1 MTDYTRT
8 QSDRLRALTV
18 AGQVA
23 NLIRRMQVQPD
34 LFQIA
39 TPFGV
44 GGIQQCGLVFK
55 LAASCASAII
65 EVTSLIAQTV
75 TFKIAYVTHSACFGQ
90 VSITPS
96 TMVFVAQQKIELY
109 PLMQMT
115 GCSQT
120 AVATMRITA
129 TTDSG
134 CVTTYTFTM
143 SPCKCVDVGE
153 GHIIEG
159 MVGVTTSTNYCGNV
173 QVSTETVP
181 VPINFTY
188 CDGDLCGYCDEFG
201 CCPDSTT
208 SPQPISVPC
217 DNTTFSAAMH
227 TIKARGGSGG
237 TFVAVFSTWGVLIAP
252 GDWLCDPFQEC
263 FATATICN
271 G

>member
-1 MTDYTRT
+1 MTDYTRP
-8 QSDRLRALTV
+8 QSDRLRAVTV
-18 AGQVA
+18 AGEIA
-23 NLIRRMQVQPD
+23 NLIR
-34 LFQIA
+34 QIPQDVELPA
-39 TPFGV
+39 V
-44 GGIQQCGLVFK
+44 NNNIGGGFSSNTCDLVFK

-75 TFKIAYVTHSACFGQ
+75 TFKIDYVTHSACFGQ

-134 CVTTYTFTM
+134 CVTTYTFTI
-143 SPCKCVDVGE
+143 SPCQCVE
-153 GHIIEG
+153 GHICGI
-159 MVGVTTSTNYCGNV
+159 VGVTTSTDYCGNV
-173 QVSTETVP
+173 QVSTESVP
-181 VPINFTY
+181 VPLNFNY
-188 CDGDLCGYCDEFG
+188 CDGTLCGYCDEFG

-217 DNTTFSAAMH
+217 DNTTISAAM
-227 TIKARGGSGG
+227 TTLKARGGSGG

-252 GDWLCDPFQEC
+252 GDWTFVTPNYFTHD
-263 FATATICN
+263 ATICN